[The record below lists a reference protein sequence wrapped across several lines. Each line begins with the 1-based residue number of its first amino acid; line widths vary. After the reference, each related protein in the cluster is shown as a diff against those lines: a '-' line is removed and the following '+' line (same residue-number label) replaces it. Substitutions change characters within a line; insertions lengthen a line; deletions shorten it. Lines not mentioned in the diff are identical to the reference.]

1 MGNSQRSSD
10 ALSKNGHS
18 EHSVKKR
25 DDSTRSLRNT
35 SIQQFQIMHYREKI
49 RIKATIN
56 TQPLALEQQT
66 KKTSLSWQSAH
77 GFAVM
82 QHWQN

>member
-1 MGNSQRSSD
+1 
-10 ALSKNGHS
+10 
-18 EHSVKKR
+18 
-25 DDSTRSLRNT
+25 
-35 SIQQFQIMHYREKI
+35 MHYREKI